1 MDARDF
7 DFLVD
12 KVAALILESSRV
24 VVFTGAGISTE
35 SGIPDFR
42 SPDGIWTKFDPDDFT
57 IQKFMSREKKRRMK
71 WQMRA
76 EGGLLKKPEPN
87 QAHYAVAEMEQLGR
101 LSIF

>member
-57 IQKFMSREKKRRMK
+57 IQKFMSSDKTRRMQ
-71 WQMRA
+71 WQMMA
-76 EGGLLKKPEPN
+76 EGTLLKGAEPN
-87 QAHYAVAEMEQLGR
+87 KAHYAVAELEKLGKMT
-101 LSIF
+101 